1 MSANVQVDPDWVA
14 AHLDD
19 PSVRVVEVD
28 VSAAAYDAGHL
39 PGAVLWDAYVDLR
52 HPDYTPIDPDELD
65 ALLSTSGVTP
75 ESTVVFYGYAPYLG
89 LWLMDRQG
97 HERIRLMDGPRE
109 RWAEAGYSWS
119 TAVSEPKPSAY
130 KRLGERPELIV
141 SRSEVQE
148 LIGDSGTVLID
159 VRSEDEFTGE
169 RFWPSGATE
178 GAGRPATSPAPFTF
192 PSTSPEE
199 GTGPSPTAMSC
210 GRPAKSWESGPVR
223 RSSPTAR
230 SGTGQARLRSRSP
243 RSWVTRR
250 WLSTTARGPN
260 GGLSRTPRSRPD
272 CLTSAA

>member
-1 MSANVQVDPDWVA
+1 MPMSPNVHVDPDWVA

-19 PSVRVVEVD
+19 PSVHVVEVD

-89 LWLMDRQG
+89 FWLMGCQG

-119 TAVSEPKPSAY
+119 TAAPEPKSSAY
-130 KRLGERPELIV
+130 KRLDPKPELIV
-141 SRSEVQE
+141 SRSEVQA
-148 LIGDSGTVLID
+148 LIGDSEAALID
-159 VRSEDEFTGE
+159 VRSENEFTGE

-178 GAGRPATSPAPFTF
+178 GAGRPGHIPGAIHLPVDLARNEDGSLADGD
-192 PSTSPEE
+192 ELRRACE
-199 GTGPSPTAMSC
+199 GLGI
-210 GRPAKSWESGPVR
+210 E
-223 RSSPTAR
+223 
-230 SGTGQARLRSRSP
+230 TGQKIVTYCTIGNRASHVAFALSQVLGYP
-243 RSWVTRR
+243 EVAVYYGSWSE
-250 WLSTTARGPN
+250 WGTATD
-260 GGLSRTPRSRPD
+260 TPVE
-272 CLTSAA
+272 T